1 MLIGRRGSG
10 AATLA
15 LTLAACGSPSVGPA
29 TPPITGPAMTF
40 TDISQQIIAPRC
52 ATSAC
57 HSGEPPAFWPQLDA
71 EVAYA
76 QIVDVPSQQVP
87 TMSLVAPFAPADSYL
102 LLRLRGNGADAGG
115 LAGTM
120 PPNDP
125 LDDASIASIE
135 AWIANGAPND

>member
-15 LTLAACGSPSVGPA
+15 LTLAACGSPNVGPPE
-29 TPPITGPAMTF
+29 PPVIGPAATF
-40 TDISQQIIAPRC
+40 SEISQQIVGPRC

-57 HSGEPPAFWPQLDA
+57 HAGETPSFWPRLDP

-87 TMSLVAPFAPADSYL
+87 TMPLVAPFDPANSYL
-102 LLRLRGNGADAGG
+102 LLRLRGTGADAGG